1 MRRREAGRGAVPLR
15 ASFATKRSGRRR
27 APPGSI
33 TRPCQEL
40 ADDLG
45 VALPAFGLLAR
56 LGEAEAASL
65 RRSQE
70 RDSLTGKRGRCRKTP
85 RLARREAPAV
95 SGDGYGAIGFAP
107 FGAPSPHFD
116 EGETVISRTRMR
128 AAARKSRACRV
139 GNGVAVAHAE
149 RRWARFA
156 HPTIVMPALAGIQ

>member
-15 ASFATKRSGRRR
+15 DSFATKRSGRRR

-45 VALPAFGLLAR
+45 VALPAFGLL
-56 LGEAEAASL
+56 
-65 RRSQE
+65 E

-85 RLARREAPAV
+85 RLARREEPAV

-156 HPTIVMPALAGIQ
+156 HPTIVM